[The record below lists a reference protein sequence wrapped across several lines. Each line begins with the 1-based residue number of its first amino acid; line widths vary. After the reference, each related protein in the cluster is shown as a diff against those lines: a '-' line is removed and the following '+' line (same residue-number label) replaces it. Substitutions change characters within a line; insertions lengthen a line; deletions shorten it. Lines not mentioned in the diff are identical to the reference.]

1 MIARQKQVLFFE
13 NLIEKIGD
21 KNKFVVSLS
30 ETLSI
35 SRDGVYRRL
44 RGETP
49 LTIDDLELLSRQF
62 HFSVDEMLQDNNPG
76 LLTKY
81 EAFETFDW
89 ERFLQGVKSYFQ
101 HHDSRDEFQVYY
113 NAKEIPIFY
122 LFQFPELMAFKCY
135 FWDYTFF
142 ADKPL
147 PPFNPNSL
155 SITEKSLGN
164 EILKHYGQI
173 SSDELWGK
181 EMLNATLKQIVY
193 FYEIEEIQKPQVLL
207 LKQRLLDL
215 VDFLESV
222 AEAGTKNWV
231 EDSAKVNIYLNELL
245 IGDNTLIAKNQNQ
258 LRAYLSQ
265 NIISSVIVEDEQY
278 CAQTLKTFQTIA
290 KKSTLIS
297 GSSEKVRKKFFK
309 ELRKEIENNLIT

>member
-1 MIARQKQVLFFE
+1 MISRQKQVLFFE

-30 ETLSI
+30 ETLAI

-62 HFSVDEMLQDNNPG
+62 LFSVDEMLQDNNPG

-81 EAFETFDW
+81 ETFETFDW
-89 ERFLQGVKSYFQ
+89 ERFLSGLKSYLQ
-101 HHDSRDEFQVYY
+101 HHDSRNEFQLYY

-142 ADKPL
+142 ADKSL

-155 SITEKSLGN
+155 SITEKSMGI
-164 EILKHYGQI
+164 EILSRYGKI
-173 SSDELWGK
+173 ISDELWGK
-181 EMLNATLKQIVY
+181 EMLNATLKQILY
-193 FYEIEEIQKPQVLL
+193 FYEIEEIKKPQVLL
-207 LKQRLLDL
+207 LKEKLLEL
-215 VDFLESV
+215 VDFLESI
-222 AEAGTKNWV
+222 AETGTKNWV
-231 EDSAKVNIYLNELL
+231 EDPAQVNIYLNELL
-245 IGDNTLIAKNQNQ
+245 IGDNTLIAKNRHQ
-258 LRAYLSQ
+258 LRAYLPQ
-265 NIISSVIVEDEQY
+265 NIISSVIIEDQQY
-278 CAQTLKTFQTIA
+278 CAQTLKTFQTVA

-297 GSSEKVRKKFFK
+297 GNSEKIRKKFFRA
-309 ELRKEIENNLIT
+309 LRNEVVSNLAI

>member
-1 MIARQKQVLFFE
+1 MIARQKQVLLFE
-13 NLIEKIGD
+13 NLIEKSGD
-21 KNKFVVSLS
+21 KNKFVISLS
-30 ETLSI
+30 EVLSI

-49 LTIDDLELLSRQF
+49 LTIDDLELLSRKF
-62 HFSVDEMLQDNNPG
+62 HFSVDEMLQENNPG

-89 ERFLQGVKSYFQ
+89 ERFLLGVKSNFEY
-101 HHDSRDEFQVYY
+101 HLKREEFHVYY

-122 LFQFPELMAFKCY
+122 LLQFPELMAFKCH

-155 SITEKSLGN
+155 SLTEKSLGT
-164 EILKHYGQI
+164 EILAHYGKI
-173 SSDELWGK
+173 PSDELWGK

-193 FYEIEEIQKPQVLL
+193 FYEIEEIQQAQVLL

-215 VDFLESV
+215 VDFLEGI
-222 AEAGTKNWV
+222 AEDATKNWI
-231 EDSAKVNIYLNELL
+231 DDAAKINIYLNELL
-245 IGDNTLIAKNQNQ
+245 IGDNTLIVRNEKN

-278 CAQTLKTFQTIA
+278 CKQTLKTFQTIT

-297 GSSEKVRKKFFK
+297 GSAEKTRKKFFR
-309 ELRKEIENNLIT
+309 ELRKEILSNLDT